1 MSKPSVLAEHANL
14 EGLFE
19 LVRYDPA
26 DVKAVLPA
34 PAHPWQNRDITNGI
48 RRASGRDH
56 RCGPRNTVFESIAAA
71 RELPWHTSSGRPSVS
86 YKVIA

>member
-34 PAHPWQNRDITNGI
+34 PARPWQNRDITNGI
-48 RRASGRDH
+48 RCASGRDH
-56 RCGPRNTVFESIAAA
+56 RCGPRSTVFESIATA

-86 YKVIA
+86 YEVIA